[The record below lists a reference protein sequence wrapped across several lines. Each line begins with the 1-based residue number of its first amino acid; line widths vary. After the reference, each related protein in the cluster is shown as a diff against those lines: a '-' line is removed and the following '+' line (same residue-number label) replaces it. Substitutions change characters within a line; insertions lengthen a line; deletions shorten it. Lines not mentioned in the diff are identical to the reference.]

1 LEWAIG
7 LTLLGGGL
15 VGVAAILAGG
25 FLVHRQTRHSALGGL
40 AVAVL
45 AVALVVVTFSGRAS
59 SWWR

>member
-25 FLVHRQTRHSALGGL
+25 FLVHRQTRHSAL